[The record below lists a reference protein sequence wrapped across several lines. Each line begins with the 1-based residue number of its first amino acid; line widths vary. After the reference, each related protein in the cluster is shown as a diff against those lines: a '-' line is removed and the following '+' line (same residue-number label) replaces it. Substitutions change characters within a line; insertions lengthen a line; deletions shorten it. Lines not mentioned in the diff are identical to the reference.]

1 MRDLSGIDPRDGLGT
16 ELDVTW
22 ALCQQGLMGLLLGAL
37 WALPPITKPSAGAPP
52 AAPPAGVPPPSLPS
66 ALPYQG
72 YRSDLVAGEFWCWP
86 HWCWPLWCWPL

>member
-37 WALPPITKPSAGAPP
+37 WALPPITKPSRRRAAAVAAIGAS
-52 AAPPAGVPPPSLPS
+52 VPGLPQR
-66 ALPYQG
+66 PG
-72 YRSDLVAGEFWCWP
+72 GR
-86 HWCWPLWCWPL
+86 